1 MVLSADNILLVAA
14 LSLDALVAA
23 FALGAQ
29 AVRIPWRSSLVVAGI
44 STGMLGLSLWLG
56 GLIRPWLSPTLGR
69 SLSFAVLLCL
79 GIARL
84 LDGLMKDLLRRQ
96 GGPSA
101 DIRFRFLSFRFLLR
115 VYADGAEA
123 DLDRSKALGPGEA
136 AALALALSA
145 DGLAAGLGAGTGG
158 IAGTLVFS
166 LICNLA
172 ALKGGSRMGSRAAR
186 GRLNLSWLAGTV
198 LLVLAA
204 GKLLP

>member
-1 MVLSADNILLVAA
+1 MGLSPDNLLLVTA

-29 AVRIPWRSSLVVAGI
+29 AVGIPWRSCWVVAGI
-44 STGMLGLSLWLG
+44 STGILGLSLG
-56 GLIRPWLSPTLGR
+56 AGALIRPWLPHALSR

-79 GIARL
+79 GITRL
-84 LDGLMKDLLRRQ
+84 LDGLVKDLLRRQ

-123 DLDRSKALGPGEA
+123 DLDRSKALGTGEA

-145 DGLAAGLGAGTGG
+145 DGLAAGFGAATGG
-158 IAGTLVFS
+158 IAATLAFS
-166 LICNLA
+166 FLCNLA
-172 ALKGGSRMGSRAAR
+172 ALKGGSLLGRRAAG

-198 LLVLAA
+198 LLALAA